1 MSIEAYPLQWPAGW
15 KRTEPNRRSS
25 SNYKVLFG
33 RARDEVLREL
43 RLMRG
48 VMSSTIVISSNIPV
62 RRDGLPYADSRE
74 PADPGIAVYW
84 DERKE
89 WIAAKACYRIE
100 ARVIAC
106 DAWKTTRENMRAIGL
121 AIGALRMLERTGAS
135 EILDRAFTGFAAL
148 PAARSAPSWWG
159 PLGFTSAPASV
170 EDVERAY
177 REKVKTAH
185 PDVGGSHEAMIAL
198 NGARRDALAAFGAS

>member
-1 MSIEAYPLQWPAGW
+1 MGSNGVQ
-15 KRTEPNRRSS
+15 SS
-25 SNYKVLFG
+25 S
-33 RARDEVLREL
+33 
-43 RLMRG
+43 
-48 VMSSTIVISSNIPV
+48 IVISSNIPV

-84 DERKE
+84 DERKA
-89 WIAAKACYRIE
+89 WNSAKGAYE
-100 ARVIAC
+100 LEPRVIAC

-148 PAARSAPSWWG
+148 PAASSAPSWWG
-159 PLGFTSAPASV
+159 PLGLTSSPASV

-177 REKVKTAH
+177 RDRVKTAH
-185 PDVGGSHEAMIAL
+185 PDVGGSHEAMVAL
-198 NGARRDALAAFGAS
+198 NAARREALAAFGVS